1 MGRWLPLYEVITML
15 VDLLKPEIDVALKAL
30 KDYPSLHPND
40 EKVYLRLIERLE
52 EFQKICTCK
61 ETKKG

>member
-1 MGRWLPLYEVITML
+1 MVRWLSLHEVITML
-15 VDLLKPEIDVALKAL
+15 VDLIKPEINVALKAL
-30 KDYPSLHPND
+30 KAYPSLHPDD

-61 ETKKG
+61 EN

>member
-1 MGRWLPLYEVITML
+1 ML
-15 VDLLKPEIDVALKAL
+15 GDLLKPEIDVALKAL

-61 ETKKG
+61 ETKNG

>member
-1 MGRWLPLYEVITML
+1 ML
-15 VDLLKPEIDVALKAL
+15 VDLIKPEIDVALKAL

-52 EFQKICTCK
+52 EFQQICTCK
-61 ETKKG
+61 EDSNV